1 MPCNSVGNEVR
12 EARSEIDPAIKISAK
27 KVGVLVDE
35 EEEQA

>member
-1 MPCNSVGNEVR
+1 MPCNLVGNEV
-12 EARSEIDPAIKISAK
+12 EGVRSEIDPAIKISAK